1 MGPTVIAVAL
11 MILVIGIGWL
21 NHSGDDFV
29 DSSSPLGRELI
40 EAQADQANDG
50 ADIPAAGAALPGS
63 LGGEAATGTDGGTT
77 GTTLPPSVLDILL
90 GEPTVTGTGSGSAA
104 GAGPTSSTGSSGS
117 TGSTGSGSSGT
128 TSPSSPGTQPPT
140 TGGSSPTTEGTVPPT
155 SETTAPPTSDTTSE
169 TTLPPPIEDAGLL
182 DVVGGLLGGVVGVL
196 S

>member
-40 EAQADQANDG
+40 EAQADQANG

-63 LGGEAATGTDGGTT
+63 LGGSAATGTDGGTT
-77 GTTLPPSVLDILL
+77 GTTLQPSVLDILL
-90 GEPTVTGTGSGSAA
+90 GEPTVTGTGSESAA
-104 GAGPTSSTGSSGS
+104 GAGSTGSSGS
-117 TGSTGSGSSGT
+117 SASSGSGSSGT
-128 TSPSSPGTQPPT
+128 TSPSSPGTRPTTTSGSPST
-140 TGGSSPTTEGTVPPT
+140 TGGTTPP
-155 SETTAPPTSDTTSE
+155 SSDTTV
-169 TTLPPPIEDAGLL
+169 TTESTTTTDSTEPPPPIEDAGLL

-196 S
+196 A